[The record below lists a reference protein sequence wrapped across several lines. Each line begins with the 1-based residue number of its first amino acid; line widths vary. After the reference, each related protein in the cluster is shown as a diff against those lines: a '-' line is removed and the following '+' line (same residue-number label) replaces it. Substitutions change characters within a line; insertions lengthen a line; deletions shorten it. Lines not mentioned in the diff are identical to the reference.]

1 MPVKIIAK
9 FLLQLVPG
17 LSKYYE
23 NGVIMSVI
31 MLTTGV
37 PGCGKTYVRAARF
50 LVDDFL
56 INTRGVH
63 YSNFPL
69 NVDVI
74 ADEVSRKMSRKFG
87 IFGLKKRKVTPED
100 IKKRIVVIPDEVLQ
114 SWRMERSGPWDYFA
128 GVNLK
133 YAHIAIDEI
142 HNFLSPLS
150 SLEYVQA
157 WNDFLG
163 EVRHRGCTFEGLT
176 QDVGQVSQVLKG
188 RAAVRLE
195 LVPGED
201 LRDPYFKIKMLD
213 WYNLKAA
220 FTGSFHKTV
229 IAFEKRKLFSSWKVN
244 HSRCFLIVPEYF
256 KYYNSFNASL
266 QEKAQ
271 GEGAE
276 EQDRTPLNEYQ
287 QRGKISLLCWF
298 FRRNWVTLTWRTAAV
313 VLGIWLCFFGGISW
327 VISDFISSTNKAV
340 QSNMGASV
348 VNDNSVSEKVPAEE
362 KTASASPVEHS
373 LQENKM
379 EKKGKKG
386 DKSGSVSALPPVDP
400 YKPAMFFDGCCWLR
414 NGQKIDIEYEFKEGI
429 YAGKKVAGISEMDRY
444 YCLDDGTVI
453 HMY

>member
-1 MPVKIIAK
+1 MQDRSDGG
-9 FLLQLVPG
+9 LQ
-17 LSKYYE
+17 
-23 NGVIMSVI
+23 I
-31 MLTTGV
+31 
-37 PGCGKTYVRAARF
+37 GKAARS
-50 LVDDFL
+50 LKV
-56 INTRGVH
+56 
-63 YSNFPL
+63 P
-69 NVDVI
+69 
-74 ADEVSRKMSRKFG
+74 EV
-87 IFGLKKRKVTPED
+87 
-100 IKKRIVVIPDEVLQ
+100 
-114 SWRMERSGPWDYFA
+114 
-128 GVNLK
+128 
-133 YAHIAIDEI
+133 AH
-142 HNFLSPLS
+142 
-150 SLEYVQA
+150 
-157 WNDFLG
+157 
-163 EVRHRGCTFEGLT
+163 
-176 QDVGQVSQVLKG
+176 
-188 RAAVRLE
+188 
-195 LVPGED
+195 GED

-298 FRRNWVTLTWRTAAV
+298 LRRNWVTLTWRTAAV

-327 VISDFISSTNKAV
+327 VISGFISSTNKAV
-340 QSNMGASV
+340 QSNIGGAGS
-348 VNDNSVSEKVPAEE
+348 NDNSVSEKVPVEE
-362 KTASASPVEHS
+362 KSPSASPVEQ
-373 LQENKM
+373 LGQGDKV

-386 DKSGSVSALPPVDP
+386 NKIDSPVLSADP
-400 YKPAMFFDGCCWLR
+400 YKPAMFFDGRCWLR

>member
-1 MPVKIIAK
+1 MKIIAK

-87 IFGLKKRKVTPED
+87 IFGLKNRKVTPED

-163 EVRHRGCTFEGLT
+163 EVRHRGCTFE
-176 QDVGQVSQVLKG
+176 V
-188 RAAVRLE
+188 
-195 LVPGED
+195 
-201 LRDPYFKIKMLD
+201 
-213 WYNLKAA
+213 
-220 FTGSFHKTV
+220 
-229 IAFEKRKLFSSWKVN
+229 
-244 HSRCFLIVPEYF
+244 
-256 KYYNSFNASL
+256 
-266 QEKAQ
+266 
-271 GEGAE
+271 
-276 EQDRTPLNEYQ
+276 
-287 QRGKISLLCWF
+287 
-298 FRRNWVTLTWRTAAV
+298 
-313 VLGIWLCFFGGISW
+313 
-327 VISDFISSTNKAV
+327 
-340 QSNMGASV
+340 
-348 VNDNSVSEKVPAEE
+348 
-362 KTASASPVEHS
+362 
-373 LQENKM
+373 
-379 EKKGKKG
+379 
-386 DKSGSVSALPPVDP
+386 
-400 YKPAMFFDGCCWLR
+400 
-414 NGQKIDIEYEFKEGI
+414 
-429 YAGKKVAGISEMDRY
+429 
-444 YCLDDGTVI
+444 
-453 HMY
+453 

>member
-1 MPVKIIAK
+1 MKIIVK
-9 FLLQLVPG
+9 SLLLLVPG
-17 LSKYYE
+17 LLKYYE
-23 NGVIMSVI
+23 NGVVMSVI

-74 ADEVSRKMSRKFG
+74 AEAVSRKMSRKFG
-87 IFGLKKRKVTPED
+87 LFGLKKRKVTPED
-100 IKKRIVVIPDEVLQ
+100 IKKRIVIIPDEELQ
-114 SWRMERSGPWDYFA
+114 AWLREESGPWDYFS

-142 HNFLSPLS
+142 HNFLSPYS
-150 SLEYVQA
+150 SPEYAQA
-157 WNDFLG
+157 WNTFLG

-176 QDVGQVSQVLKG
+176 QDVNQVSQYLKG
-188 RAAVRLE
+188 RAATRLE
-195 LVPGED
+195 LLPGED

-213 WYNLKAA
+213 WYNLKAG

-229 IAFEKRKLFSSWKVN
+229 FEVEKRKVFSSWRVN
-244 HSRCFLIVPEYF
+244 HSRRFLIVPEYF

-276 EQDRTPLNEYQ
+276 EQDRTPLYEYQ
-287 QRGKISLLCWF
+287 QRTKLSLLFWF
-298 FRRNWVTLTWRTAAV
+298 FRRNWFTLTWRVAAV
-313 VLGIWLCFFGGISW
+313 ILGIWLCFGGGIQMILQGW
-327 VISDFISSTNKAV
+327 MSSTGKMISANTPKAPK
-340 QSNMGASV
+340 
-348 VNDNSVSEKVPAEE
+348 SEKKPSSVACSDSSISE
-362 KTASASPVEHS
+362 KSPSASPVE
-373 LQENKM
+373 QPGQGDKVD
-379 EKKGKKG
+379 KKGKKG
-386 DKSGSVSALPPVDP
+386 NNSSVSSPVDP

>member
-1 MPVKIIAK
+1 
-9 FLLQLVPG
+9 
-17 LSKYYE
+17 
-23 NGVIMSVI
+23 MSVI

-69 NVDVI
+69 NVDAI
-74 ADEVSRKMSRKFG
+74 AEEVSRKMSRNFG
-87 IFGLKKRKVTPED
+87 VFGLKKRKVTPED
-100 IKKRIVVIPDEVLQ
+100 IKKRIVIIPDEVLQ

-229 IAFEKRKLFSSWKVN
+229 IMFEKRKLFSSWKVN

-298 FRRNWVTLTWRTAAV
+298 LRRNWVTLTWRTAAV
-313 VLGIWLCFFGGISW
+313 ALGIWLCFFGGISFL
-327 VISDFISSTNKAV
+327 ISGFIASTNKAV
-340 QSNMGASV
+340 KSNMGPTVDQS
-348 VNDNSVSEKVPAEE
+348 KPVPE
-362 KTASASPVEHS
+362 KTAPVSPVE
-373 LQENKM
+373 EPPPEVPPGKP
-379 EKKGKKG
+379 GKKI
-386 DKSGSVSALPPVDP
+386 DKTKSEAESPVLSADP
-400 YKPAMFFDGCCWLR
+400 YKPAMFFEGRCWLR
-414 NGQKIDIEYEFKEGI
+414 NGQKIDIEYKFTEGI
-429 YAGKKVAGISEMDRY
+429 YAGKMVVGISEADRY
-444 YCLDDGTVI
+444 YCLDDGTVV